1 MAVLGLLMLLLQRG
15 DANILNASV
24 STCIV
29 WMVLG
34 MVLVA
39 AGLYGKTGS
48 AQRAEA
54 EERIRHR
61 PTGAVPTDGDVA
73 LARIDPTD

>member
-1 MAVLGLLMLLLQRG
+1 
-15 DANILNASV
+15 
-24 STCIV
+24 
-29 WMVLG
+29 

-48 AQRAEA
+48 PQRAEA

-73 LARIDPTD
+73 LARIDPTE